1 MKVEFRIVKRVWISL
16 VFALLIVCGLQSAA
30 KAQAPEKVLITHSSD
45 SVSITPLLYGIEKG
59 FYRKEGIDLQFIAKK
74 FSLDANAADETYKIM
89 LQTMSDDGMVSQ
101 ADLKDLL
108 EQAKHETGTKR
119 DIALKEIVD
128 YSLLR
133 QVTREM
139 GR

>member
-1 MKVEFRIVKRVWISL
+1 MKVEFRIVKKVWISL
-16 VFALLIVCGLQSAA
+16 GLALLIVCGLQSTA
-30 KAQAPEKVLITHSSD
+30 KAQALEKVLITHSSD
-45 SVSITPLLYGIEKG
+45 SVSIRPLLYGIEKG

-74 FSLDANAADETYKIM
+74 FSLDASAADETYKIM
-89 LQTMSDDGMVSQ
+89 LQTMSDDGMVSE

-108 EQAKHETGTKR
+108 EQAKQETGTKR

-133 QVTREM
+133 QVTRE